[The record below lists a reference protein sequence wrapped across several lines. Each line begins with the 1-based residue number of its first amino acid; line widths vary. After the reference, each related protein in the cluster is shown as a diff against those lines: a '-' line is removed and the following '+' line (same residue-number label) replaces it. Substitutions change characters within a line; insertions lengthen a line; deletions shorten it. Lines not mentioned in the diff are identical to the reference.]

1 MAKRYLT
8 LCSLDSALALMKNS
22 FRKLDRSESVRVTES
37 LGRIVAAPVY
47 APYAVPEVNLASM
60 DGYAISSRDTVGA
73 NDQAPVTLAHYVPVN
88 TGNVLPA
95 NFDAVIMFEE
105 TWEDGNSIQIRKP
118 AVPWQNVH
126 KAGEDIREN
135 QLVLAEGD
143 RIRAFDIGALTTY
156 GIQFLNVRTVKVGL
170 IPTGSELVPA
180 GTRPAPGQ
188 VVESNTTMAQTFL
201 EELGANCT
209 NYPIVRDDPDKI
221 ERSLCEAVNEN
232 DFVIISAGSS
242 AGTRDFTEE
251 VISSLGELLFHGV
264 AMRPGKPMMLGRIEG
279 KPVLGLPGFPTAAQT
294 VLREFAAP
302 LLESWGLPALP
313 SQRIQARLA
322 HSLTSDLGFDEFI
335 QVSVG
340 RIGTT
345 YWAVPHSRGSGAQM
359 TTVKANA
366 YLHIPAS
373 MEGYE
378 AGTEIEAV
386 STKDKGSIER
396 TLILCGAYEPVLNE
410 LELQLRRHDIFLRM
424 RNSGTTGAIL
434 ALTRNS
440 CHAALMWLPDFSLL
454 QECRDITRLIPFSDL
469 AFIHIVTIVQG
480 IASRDGVDMV
490 DLPHVRFVN
499 REKGSATRVV
509 FDALLNMQGLKP
521 SQIEGYHREV
531 TSPLAVATAIRD
543 GFADAGMCS
552 SDVAEEC
559 GLRFVPITS
568 EQYKLVIRRELLD
581 DPKIRAL
588 ISEVSGPSFIK
599 VLQSTGNYD
608 ISRTGAI
615 HYLLEDFTIIET
627 SSTDSFPKLT
637 TKYLNRDP

>member
-1 MAKRYLT
+1 MAKRYLS
-8 LCSLDSALALMKNS
+8 LCSLESALALMKTS
-22 FRKLDRSESVRVTES
+22 FRKVERSESVRVTGS

-47 APYAVPEVNLASM
+47 APYAVPEVNLAAM
-60 DGYAISSRDTVGA
+60 DGYAIASRDTVGA
-73 NDQAPVTLAHYVPVN
+73 YDQAPVTLVHYVPIN

-95 NFDAVIMFEE
+95 EFDAVIMYEE
-105 TWEDGNSIQIRKP
+105 TWEDGESIQIRKP

-156 GIQFLNVRTVKVGL
+156 GISFIDVRTVKVGL

-188 VVESNTTMAQTFL
+188 VVESNTTMAKAFL
-201 EELGANCT
+201 EELGATCT
-209 NYPIVRDDPDKI
+209 RYPIVRDYPDKI
-221 ERSLCEAVNEN
+221 ERALSDAVREN

-251 VISSLGELLFHGV
+251 VISRLGELLFHGV

-313 SQRIQARLA
+313 DQKIQARLA
-322 HSLTSDLGFDEFI
+322 HALTSDLGFDEFI

-340 RIGTT
+340 RIGPH

-359 TTVKANA
+359 TTVRANA
-366 YLHIPAS
+366 YIHIPACL
-373 MEGYE
+373 EGFE
-378 AGTEIEAV
+378 AGTEIETV
-386 STKDKGSIER
+386 STTDKER
-396 TLILCGAYEPVLNE
+396 IDKTLIVCGVYEPVVHE

-424 RNSGTTGAIL
+424 RNSGNTGAIL
-434 ALTRNS
+434 SLTRNS

-454 QECRDITRLIPFSDL
+454 RECRDITRLIPFSDL
-469 AFIHIVTIVQG
+469 AFIHIATIVQG
-480 IASRDGVDMV
+480 IASREGLDMT

-499 REKGSATRVV
+499 REKGSATRAI
-509 FDALLNMQGLKP
+509 FDALLNIRGVKP
-521 SQIEGYHREV
+521 SQVEGYHREV

-552 SDVAEEC
+552 SVVAEEC
-559 GLRFVPITS
+559 GLSFVPITG
-568 EQYKLVIRRELLD
+568 EEYKLVIRRELLD
-581 DPKIRAL
+581 DPKIRVLLA
-588 ISEVSGPSFIK
+588 EVVSPSFID
-599 VLQSTGNYD
+599 VLSRMEVYD
-608 ISRTGAI
+608 TSRTGAI
-615 HYLLEDFTIIET
+615 HYLSENFTVTET
-627 SSTDSFPKLT
+627 SLTGSFPS
-637 TKYLNRDP
+637 